1 MTDARPPED
10 VAPEQQDEQPNTRI
24 NPVVFFGSS
33 ACVIALALWAIIS
46 PQGASDT
53 IGVVVVWISNWFGW
67 FYILIATVFLAFVV
81 FLALSRYG
89 NIKLGPAHSKP
100 DFSTF
105 SWASMLFAAGIGTD
119 VMFFSV
125 AEPVTQ
131 YLSPP
136 TGKGQTLEAARE
148 GTVWTLFH
156 YGITGWSMYA
166 LMGISLAY
174 FAYRMNLPLSIR
186 SALYPIFGKRIFG
199 PLGHGVD
206 LAAVLGTIFGIAT
219 SLGIGVVFLNYG
231 LKILFGI
238 PEGLPAQIGLVLLA
252 IVVAT
257 ISAVS
262 GVDRG
267 IRRLSELNVWLT
279 LGLAAFVL
287 VTGSTVFLLN
297 ALVLN
302 VGDYV
307 SNFASLTMQ
316 TFAFDR
322 PTSWLNSWTLFFWA
336 WWIAW
341 ASFVGLFLARI
352 SRGRTIRQF
361 VAGTLIIPFLYILMW
376 VSIFGNSAIEL
387 VRNGNAQF
395 GQTAMNQPEQGFY
408 ILLQQYPAFPVI
420 ASIAIFAGL
429 LFYVTSADSGA
440 LVMANLTSYRKTP
453 RDDAANWVR
462 IFWAAA
468 TGLLTLAMLVVGGIT
483 TMQSATIIMGL
494 PFGFVMVLLMFGLYK
509 ALRVE
514 GFREDSIRHSLPA
527 RLSGRST
534 NPDGDR
540 GVARTWQQ
548 RLRRSM
554 SFPDYKKASQFLSEV
569 ALPALKEVAEELR
582 EHGIEAEVHDGT
594 GGANSTNGSSST
606 NGSNGANGA
615 SSTNGADNPDGLGQ
629 SYVELVAE
637 LGEGEPFQYRLAP
650 QEAWMPVYGDQSLRE
665 GDVYYRLDVHL
676 REGGQGYDVM
686 GYTHSQLID
695 DILDQYEQHVEF
707 MRLNAEALR

>member
-1 MTDARPPED
+1 MTETRQPE
-10 VAPEQQDEQPNTRI
+10 AESTQPNTRI
-24 NPVVFFGSS
+24 NPIVFFGSS
-33 ACVIALALWAIIS
+33 VCILAIALWAIIS

-53 IGVVVVWISNWFGW
+53 IGVLVGWISEWFGW
-67 FYILIATVFLAFVV
+67 FYILIATVFLAFVI
-81 FLALSRYG
+81 FLALSPYG
-89 NIKLGPAHSKP
+89 KVKLGPEHSKP

-105 SWASMLFAAGIGTD
+105 SWAAMLFAAGIGTD
-119 VMFFSV
+119 VMFFAV

-131 YLSPP
+131 YLAPP
-136 TGKGQTLEAARE
+136 TGEGETLNAARE
-148 GTVWTLFH
+148 ATVWTLFH
-156 YGITGWSMYA
+156 YGITGWAMYA
-166 LMGISLAY
+166 LMGIALAY

-186 SALYPIFGKRIFG
+186 SALYPLFGNRIYG

-219 SLGIGVVFLNYG
+219 SLGIGVVFLNFG
-231 LKILFGI
+231 LKLLFGI
-238 PEGLPAQIGLVLLA
+238 PEGLPAQIGLVVLA
-252 IVVAT
+252 VSVAT
-257 ISAVS
+257 ISAIT

-279 LGLAAFVL
+279 LGLAGFIL
-287 VTGSTVFLLN
+287 VTGQTIFLLN
-297 ALVLN
+297 AFVLN
-302 VGDYV
+302 IGDYV
-307 SNFASLTMQ
+307 SNFAGLTMQ

-322 PTSWLNSWTLFFWA
+322 PTDWLNGWTLFFWS

-387 VRNGNAQF
+387 VRNGNEQF
-395 GQTAMNQPEQGFY
+395 GQAAMNQPEQGFY
-408 ILLQQYPAFPVI
+408 TLLQQYPAFPII
-420 ASIAIFAGL
+420 ASIATFAGL
-429 LFYVTSADSGA
+429 LFYITSADSGA

-453 RDDAANWVR
+453 RDDASNAVR
-462 IFWAAA
+462 IFWAVA
-468 TGLLTLAMLVVGGIT
+468 TGLLTLAMLIVGGIT
-483 TMQSATIIMGL
+483 ALQNATIVMGL

-527 RLSGRST
+527 RLSGRNT
-534 NPDGDR
+534 PGEDR
-540 GVARTWQQ
+540 AVARSWRQ

-554 SFPDYKKASQFLSEV
+554 SFPDHKRASEFLSEV
-569 ALPALKEVAEELR
+569 ALPALTEVGEELR

-594 GGANSTNGSSST
+594 DGS
-606 NGSNGANGA
+606 
-615 SSTNGADNPDGLGQ
+615 GL
-629 SYVELVAE
+629 SYVELVAD
-637 LGEGEPFQYRLAP
+637 LGEEAPFQYRIEP
-650 QEAWMPVYGDQSLRE
+650 QEAWMPVYGDRSLRE
-665 GDVYYRLDVHL
+665 SDVYYRLNVHL

-695 DILDQYEQHVEF
+695 DVLDQYEQHQEF
-707 MRLNAEALR
+707 VRLNAEAMR